1 MNGFRAFRIYQ
12 AGGKVAGRVETLTLA
27 DLAPGEVVLR
37 AAYSSINYKDALGA
51 TGAGKILTRFPLVGG
66 IDVAGRVEAST
77 DPRFKEGDPVLATGY
92 DIGVGHDGGYAER
105 VRLPAEWVV
114 PLPEG
119 LSLFEAMVLGTAGFT
134 VALCTQRLEDN
145 GQRPE
150 NGPIV
155 VTGATGGVGSLVVDI
170 LSGLGYEVIA
180 LTGKDTEHEY
190 LRTLGARAVLD
201 RKTLDLGSRPL
212 EKAQWAGAIDNVG
225 GGVLAWLTRTVKPWG
240 NIAAVGLAGGS
251 EIHTTVM
258 PFILRGI
265 SLLGI
270 TSAGCPAAL
279 RYKLW
284 QRLATDL
291 RPPHLAS
298 IVTEVV
304 GLEDLPRV
312 FAAMLEGRVRGRTV
326 VKLGGEWQED

>member
-27 DLAPGEVVLR
+27 DLTPGEVVLR

-66 IDVAGRVEAST
+66 VDVAGRVEAST
-77 DPRFKEGDPVLATGY
+77 DPHFKEGDPVLATGY

-119 LSLFEAMVLGTAGFT
+119 LSLFEAMALGTAGFT
-134 VALCTQRLEDN
+134 VALCIQRLEDN
-145 GQRPE
+145 GQQPE
-150 NGPIV
+150 SGPIV
-155 VTGATGGVGSLVVDI
+155 VTGATGGVGSLAVDI
-170 LSGLGYEVIA
+170 LSGLGYEVVA

-190 LRTLGARAVLD
+190 LRGLGARAVLD

-258 PFILRGI
+258 PFILRGV

-284 QRLATDL
+284 PRLATDL

-326 VKLGGEWQED
+326 VKLGGE

>member
-27 DLAPGEVVLR
+27 DLTPGEVVLR

-66 IDVAGRVEAST
+66 VDVAGRVEASA
-77 DPRFKEGDPVLATGY
+77 DPHFKEGDPVLATGY

-119 LSLFEAMVLGTAGFT
+119 LSLFEAMALGTAGFT
-134 VALCTQRLEDN
+134 VALCIQRLEDN
-145 GQRPE
+145 GQQPE
-150 NGPIV
+150 SGPIV
-155 VTGATGGVGSLVVDI
+155 VTGATGGVGSLAVDI
-170 LSGLGYEVIA
+170 LSGLGYEVVA

-190 LRTLGARAVLD
+190 LRGLGARAVLD

-258 PFILRGI
+258 PFILRGV

-284 QRLATDL
+284 PRLATDL

-326 VKLGGEWQED
+326 VKLGGASKI

>member
-27 DLAPGEVVLR
+27 DLTPGEVVLR

-51 TGAGKILTRFPLVGG
+51 TGAGKILTHFPLVGG
-66 IDVAGRVEAST
+66 VDVAGRVEAST
-77 DPRFKEGDPVLATGY
+77 DPHFKEGDPVLATGY

-119 LSLFEAMVLGTAGFT
+119 LSLFEAMALGTAGFT
-134 VALCTQRLEDN
+134 VALCIQRLENN
-145 GQRPE
+145 GQQPE
-150 NGPIV
+150 SGPIV
-155 VTGATGGVGSLVVDI
+155 VTGATGGVGSLAVDI
-170 LSGLGYEVIA
+170 LSGLGYEVVA

-190 LRTLGARAVLD
+190 LRGLGARAVLD

-258 PFILRGI
+258 PFILRGV

-284 QRLATDL
+284 PRLATDL

-312 FAAMLEGRVRGRTV
+312 FAAMLEGLVRGRTV
-326 VKLGGEWQED
+326 VKLGGASKI

>member
-27 DLAPGEVVLR
+27 DLTPGEVVLR

-66 IDVAGRVEAST
+66 VDVAGRVEASA
-77 DPRFKEGDPVLATGY
+77 DPHFKEGDPVLATGY

-119 LSLFEAMVLGTAGFT
+119 LSLFEAMALGTAGFT
-134 VALCTQRLEDN
+134 VALCIQRLEDN

-155 VTGATGGVGSLVVDI
+155 VTGATGGVGSLAVDI
-170 LSGLGYEVIA
+170 LSGLGYEVVA

-190 LRTLGARAVLD
+190 LRGLGARAVLD

-258 PFILRGI
+258 PFILRGV

-284 QRLATDL
+284 PRLATDL

-326 VKLGGEWQED
+326 VKLGGE

>member
-1 MNGFRAFRIYQ
+1 MSGFRAFRIYQ

-27 DLAPGEVVLR
+27 DLTPGEVVLR

-66 IDVAGRVEAST
+66 VDVAGRVEAST
-77 DPRFKEGDPVLATGY
+77 DPHFKEGDPVLATGY

-134 VALCTQRLEDN
+134 IALCIQRLEDN

-155 VTGATGGVGSLVVDI
+155 VTGATGGVGSLAVDI
-170 LSGLGYEVIA
+170 LSGLGYEVVA

-190 LRTLGARAVLD
+190 LRALGVRAVLD

-225 GGVLAWLTRTVKPWG
+225 GEVLAWLTRTVKPWG

-258 PFILRGI
+258 PFILRGV

-284 QRLATDL
+284 PRLATDF

-304 GLEDLPRV
+304 ELEDLPRV

-326 VKLGGEWQED
+326 VKLGGE

>member
-27 DLAPGEVVLR
+27 DLTPGEVVLR
-37 AAYSSINYKDALGA
+37 VAYSSINYKDALGA

-66 IDVAGRVEAST
+66 VDVAGRVEAST
-77 DPRFKEGDPVLATGY
+77 DPHFKEGDPVLATGY

-119 LSLFEAMVLGTAGFT
+119 LSLFEAMALGTAGFT
-134 VALCTQRLEDN
+134 VALCIQRLEDN

-155 VTGATGGVGSLVVDI
+155 VTGATGGVGSLAVDI
-170 LSGLGYEVIA
+170 LSGLGYEVVA

-190 LRTLGARAVLD
+190 LRGLGAQAVLD

-212 EKAQWAGAIDNVG
+212 EKAQWAGAIDNIG

-258 PFILRGI
+258 PFILRGV

-284 QRLATDL
+284 PRLATDL

-326 VKLGGEWQED
+326 VKLGGE

>member
-1 MNGFRAFRIYQ
+1 MSGFRAFRIYQ

-27 DLAPGEVVLR
+27 DLTPGEVVLR

-66 IDVAGRVEAST
+66 VDVAGRVEAST
-77 DPRFKEGDPVLATGY
+77 DPHFKEGDPVLATGY

-134 VALCTQRLEDN
+134 VALCIQRLEDN

-150 NGPIV
+150 NSPIV
-155 VTGATGGVGSLVVDI
+155 VTGATGGVGSLAVDI
-170 LSGLGYEVIA
+170 LSGLGYEVVA

-190 LRTLGARAVLD
+190 LRALSARAVLD

-225 GGVLAWLTRTVKPWG
+225 GEVLAWLTRTVKPWG

-258 PFILRGI
+258 PFILRGV

-284 QRLATDL
+284 PRLATDL

-304 GLEDLPRV
+304 ELEDLPRV

-326 VKLGGEWQED
+326 VKLGGE

>member
-27 DLAPGEVVLR
+27 DLTPGEVVLR

-51 TGAGKILTRFPLVGG
+51 TGAGKVLTRFPLVGG
-66 IDVAGRVEAST
+66 VDVAGRVEAST
-77 DPRFKEGDPVLATGY
+77 DPHFKEGDPVLATGY

-119 LSLFEAMVLGTAGFT
+119 LSLFEAMALGTAGFT
-134 VALCTQRLEDN
+134 VALCIQRLEDN

-155 VTGATGGVGSLVVDI
+155 VTGATGGVGSLAVDI
-170 LSGLGYEVIA
+170 LSGLGYEVVA

-190 LRTLGARAVLD
+190 LRGLGARAVLD

-258 PFILRGI
+258 PFILRGV

-270 TSAGCPAAL
+270 TSAGCPTAL

-284 QRLATDL
+284 PRLATDL

-304 GLEDLPRV
+304 ELEDLPRV

-326 VKLGGEWQED
+326 VKLGGE

>member
-27 DLAPGEVVLR
+27 DLTPGEVVLR

-66 IDVAGRVEAST
+66 VDVAGRVEAST
-77 DPRFKEGDPVLATGY
+77 DPHFKEGDPVLATGY

-119 LSLFEAMVLGTAGFT
+119 LSLFEAMALGTAGFT
-134 VALCTQRLEDN
+134 VALCIQRLEDN

-155 VTGATGGVGSLVVDI
+155 VTGATGGVGSLAVDI
-170 LSGLGYEVIA
+170 LSGLGYEVVA

-190 LRTLGARAVLD
+190 LRALGARAVLD

-258 PFILRGI
+258 PFILRGV

-284 QRLATDL
+284 PRLATDL

-326 VKLGGEWQED
+326 VKLGGASKI